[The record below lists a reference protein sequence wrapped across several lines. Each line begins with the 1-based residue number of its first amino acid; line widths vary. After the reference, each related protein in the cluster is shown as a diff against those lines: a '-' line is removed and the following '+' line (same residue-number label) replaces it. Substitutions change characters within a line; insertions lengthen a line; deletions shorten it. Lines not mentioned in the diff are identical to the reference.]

1 MQTLE
6 EKEIPQIWTI
16 NRILKRNNLV
26 SKREKNTSLR
36 GNLIPN
42 SLTSGKVIVI
52 VSVGVAYLLF
62 LRFLLFFS

>member
-26 SKREKNTSLR
+26 SKREKRYQPKGKPYPQFPSRPFKINTLHQFDIVVSS
-36 GNLIPN
+36 IPE
-42 SLTSGKVIVI
+42 
-52 VSVGVAYLLF
+52 
-62 LRFLLFFS
+62 R